1 MLAKWNSFERHIGDI
16 RRVNHIYDHLVNQVN
31 LPSADLCDL
40 LRIQLVNAVS
50 AFDWLMH
57 EYIHAGIMKQLM
69 GDVPMTSKVKVFSI
83 DADTYSQ
90 LATLDAIDAIEKYKI
105 LSVRVSSVLRTM
117 SFQSPE
123 KIKDG
128 LSYIWEEPHKWQ
140 LLSQECG
147 LSEEDLRYKV
157 KLYVERRNQIVHEAD
172 VDFSSGD
179 RRVLDVVV
187 VKNGIDLFFSLAY
200 AISKLALG
208 LQI

>member
-90 LATLDAIDAIEKYKI
+90 LATLDAIEKYKI
-105 LSVRVSSVLRTM
+105 LSVRVSSVLKTM

-187 VKNGIDLFFSLAY
+187 VKDGIDLFFSLAY

>member
-1 MLAKWNSFERHIGDI
+1 MLAKWNSFKRHIEDI
-16 RRVNHIYDHLVNQVN
+16 RRVNHIYDHLVHKVN

-57 EYIHAGIMKQLM
+57 EYVHAGIMKQLM
-69 GDVPMTSKVKVFSI
+69 GDVPMTPKVKVFSI

-90 LATLDAIDAIEKYKI
+90 LATLDAIEKYKI
-105 LSVRVSSVLRTM
+105 LSVRVYSVLRTM

-128 LSYIWEEPHKWQ
+128 LSYIWEEPYKWQ

-147 LSEEDLRYKV
+147 LSEKDLTARV

-172 VDFSSGD
+172 VGFDSED
-179 RRVLDVVV
+179 RRELEAGV
-187 VKNGIDLFFSLAY
+187 VKDGIDLFFNLAY

>member
-1 MLAKWNSFERHIGDI
+1 MLAKWNSFERHIKDI
-16 RRVNHIYDHLVNQVN
+16 RRVDYIYDHLVNQVN

-57 EYIHAGIMKQLM
+57 EYVHAGIMKQLM
-69 GDVPMTSKVKVFSI
+69 GNAPMTPKVKGFSI
-83 DADTYSQ
+83 DAHTYSQ
-90 LATLDAIDAIEKYKI
+90 LATLNDREKYEV
-105 LSVRVSSVLRTM
+105 LSARVYSVLRTM

-128 LSYIWEEPHKWQ
+128 LSYIWEEPRKWQ

-147 LSEEDLRYKV
+147 LSEEDLRDKV

-179 RRVLDVVV
+179 RRVLGVGAFKD
-187 VKNGIDLFFSLAY
+187 GIDLFFNLAY

>member
-1 MLAKWNSFERHIGDI
+1 MLAKLISFKRHIEDI
-16 RRVNHIYDHLVNQVN
+16 RRVNHIYDHLVHQVN

-69 GDVPMTSKVKVFSI
+69 GDVPMTRKVKVFSI
-83 DADTYSQ
+83 YADTYSQ
-90 LATLDAIDAIEKYKI
+90 LATIDTIEKYKI

-128 LSYIWEEPHKWQ
+128 LSHIWEEPHKWQ

-147 LSEEDLRYKV
+147 LSEKDLTDKV

-172 VDFSSGD
+172 VGFDSED
-179 RRVLDVVV
+179 RRELEVGV
-187 VKNGIDLFFSLAY
+187 VKDGINLFFSLAY

>member
-1 MLAKWNSFERHIGDI
+1 MLAKWNSFKRHIEDI
-16 RRVNHIYDHLVNQVN
+16 RRVNHIYDHLVHQVN

-57 EYIHAGIMKQLM
+57 EYVHAGIMKQLM
-69 GDVPMTSKVKVFSI
+69 GDVPMTPKVKVFSI

-90 LATLDAIDAIEKYKI
+90 LATLDAIEKYKI
-105 LSVRVSSVLRTM
+105 LSVRVYSVLRTM

-147 LSEEDLRYKV
+147 LSEEDLTEKV

-187 VKNGIDLFFSLAY
+187 VKDGIDLFFNLAY
-200 AISKLALG
+200 AISKRALG

>member
-1 MLAKWNSFERHIGDI
+1 MLAKWNSFKRHIEDI
-16 RRVNHIYDHLVNQVN
+16 RRVNHIYDHLVHQVN

-69 GDVPMTSKVKVFSI
+69 GDVPMTRKVKVFSI

-90 LATLDAIDAIEKYKI
+90 LATLDAIEKYKT

-128 LSYIWEEPHKWQ
+128 LSHIWEEPHKWQ
-140 LLSQECG
+140 LLSHECG
-147 LSEEDLRYKV
+147 LSEKDLTDKV

-172 VDFSSGD
+172 VDFYSGN
-179 RRVLDVVV
+179 RRVLDAVV
-187 VKNGIDLFFSLAY
+187 VKDGIDLFFNLAY

>member
-1 MLAKWNSFERHIGDI
+1 MLAKWNSFKRHIEDI
-16 RRVNHIYDHLVNQVN
+16 RRVDHIYDHLVNQFN

-40 LRIQLVNAVS
+40 LRIQLVTAVS

-57 EYIHAGIMKQLM
+57 EYVHAGIMKQLM
-69 GDVPMTSKVKVFSI
+69 GNAPMTPKVKGFSI
-83 DADTYSQ
+83 DAHTYSQ
-90 LATLDAIDAIEKYKI
+90 LATLNDREKYEV
-105 LSVRVSSVLRTM
+105 LSARVYSVLRTM

-128 LSYIWEEPHKWQ
+128 LSYIWEEPRKWQ

-147 LSEEDLRYKV
+147 LSEEDLRDKV

-179 RRVLDVVV
+179 RRVLGVGAFKD
-187 VKNGIDLFFSLAY
+187 GIDLFFSLAY

>member
-1 MLAKWNSFERHIGDI
+1 MLAKWNSFKRHIEDI

-69 GDVPMTSKVKVFSI
+69 GDVPMTRKVKVFSI

-90 LATLDAIDAIEKYKI
+90 LATLDAIEKYKT

-128 LSYIWEEPHKWQ
+128 LSPIWEEPHKWQ
-140 LLSQECG
+140 LLSHECG
-147 LSEEDLRYKV
+147 LSEKDLTDKV

-172 VDFSSGD
+172 VDFYSGN
-179 RRVLDVVV
+179 RRVLDAVV
-187 VKNGIDLFFSLAY
+187 VKDGIDLFFNLAY

>member
-1 MLAKWNSFERHIGDI
+1 MLAKWNSFERHIEDI
-16 RRVNHIYDHLVNQVN
+16 RRVNEIYDHLVTQANP
-31 LPSADLCDL
+31 LSADLCDL

-57 EYIHAGIMKQLM
+57 EYIHAGIMKQLI
-69 GDVPMTSKVKVFSI
+69 GDVPMTPKVKGFSI
-83 DADTYSQ
+83 DAHTYSQ
-90 LATLDAIDAIEKYKI
+90 LATLDAIEKYKI
-105 LSVRVSSVLRTM
+105 LSGRVSSVLRTM

-123 KIKDG
+123 KIKEG
-128 LSYIWEEPHKWQ
+128 LSHIWEKPHKWQ

-147 LSEEDLRYKV
+147 LSEEDLTDKV

-179 RRVLDVVV
+179 RRVLEAGV
-187 VKNGIDLFFSLAY
+187 VKDGIDLFFNLAY

>member
-1 MLAKWNSFERHIGDI
+1 MLAKWNSFERHIEDI
-16 RRVNHIYDHLVNQVN
+16 RRVNHIYDHLVKQVN

-57 EYIHAGIMKQLM
+57 EYVHAGIMKQLM
-69 GDVPMTSKVKVFSI
+69 GNAPMTSKVKVFSI

-90 LATLDAIDAIEKYKI
+90 LATLDAIEKYEI

-147 LSEEDLRYKV
+147 LSEKDLRDKV
-157 KLYVERRNQIVHEAD
+157 KRYVERRNQIVHEAD
-172 VDFSSGD
+172 IGFDSED
-179 RRVLDVVV
+179 RRELEVGV
-187 VKNGIDLFFSLAY
+187 VKDGIDLFFSLAY

>member
-1 MLAKWNSFERHIGDI
+1 MLAKWNSFKRHIEDI
-16 RRVNHIYDHLVNQVN
+16 RRVDHIYDHLVNQFN

-40 LRIQLVNAVS
+40 LRIRLVNAVS

-57 EYIHAGIMKQLM
+57 EYVHAGIMKQLM
-69 GDVPMTSKVKVFSI
+69 GNAPMTPKVKGFSI
-83 DADTYSQ
+83 DAHTYSQ
-90 LATLDAIDAIEKYKI
+90 LATLNDREKYEV
-105 LSVRVSSVLRTM
+105 LSARVYSVLRTM

-128 LSYIWEEPHKWQ
+128 LSYIWEEPRKWQ

-147 LSEEDLRYKV
+147 LSEEDLRDKV

-179 RRVLDVVV
+179 RRVLGVGAFKD
-187 VKNGIDLFFSLAY
+187 GIDLFFSLAY
-200 AISKLALG
+200 AIYKLALG

>member
-1 MLAKWNSFERHIGDI
+1 MLAKWNSFKRHIEDI
-16 RRVNHIYDHLVNQVN
+16 RRVDHIYDHLVNQFN

-57 EYIHAGIMKQLM
+57 EYVHAGIMKQLM
-69 GDVPMTSKVKVFSI
+69 GNAPMTPKVKGFSI
-83 DADTYSQ
+83 DAHTYSQ
-90 LATLDAIDAIEKYKI
+90 LATLNDREKYEV
-105 LSVRVSSVLRTM
+105 LSARVYSVLRTM

-128 LSYIWEEPHKWQ
+128 LSYIWEEPRKWQ

-147 LSEEDLRYKV
+147 LSEEDLRDKV

-179 RRVLDVVV
+179 RRVLGVGAFKD
-187 VKNGIDLFFSLAY
+187 GIDLFFSLAY